1 MTDVDT
7 AETVES
13 SPELTVEQI
22 MRTEVPSV
30 GPDDTIAVVA
40 KTMVDNAIAGI
51 PVIEND
57 SIIGIIT
64 ETDLI
69 TREAEVDTPTAVPFF
84 DAIFVADA
92 GPDYEEEMRKV
103 LAVNARQLMSSPVFN
118 IKSYATLSQAATL
131 MIDEGIHTIPV
142 VNDDLELVGIVTR
155 SDLVRVISRLE
166 NEE

>member
-1 MTDVDT
+1 VSDS
-7 AETVES
+7 ENNQ

-30 GPDDTIAVVA
+30 GPDDTIATVA
-40 KTMVDNAIAGI
+40 KTLVDNAITGV

-69 TREAEVDTPTAVPFF
+69 TREADVDLPTSVPFL

-118 IKSYATLSQAATL
+118 IKAYATLSQAATL
-131 MIDEGIHTIPV
+131 MIDERINTIPV

>member
-1 MTDVDT
+1 M
-7 AETVES
+7 
-13 SPELTVEQI
+13 
-22 MRTEVPSV
+22 
-30 GPDDTIAVVA
+30 
-40 KTMVDNAIAGI
+40 
-51 PVIEND
+51 
-57 SIIGIIT
+57 
-64 ETDLI
+64 
-69 TREAEVDTPTAVPFF
+69 PFF